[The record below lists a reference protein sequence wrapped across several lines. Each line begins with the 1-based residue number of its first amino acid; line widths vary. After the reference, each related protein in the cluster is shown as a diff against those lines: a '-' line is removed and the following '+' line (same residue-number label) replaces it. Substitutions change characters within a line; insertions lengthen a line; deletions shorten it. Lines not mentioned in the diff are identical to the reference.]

1 MGPLYPEIEELESKP
16 KVSTTGHTKHRR
28 NRLAGD
34 ISSVA
39 MVLVRLS
46 FADPS
51 LLIFFPFVLSLLR
64 GSKFC
69 LMPSVDPRSSEAS
82 SPRGRTS
89 FCLTDLGR
97 ATPRASSPSGAL
109 SSLKHSGVVWLGRL
123 TSSQTC
129 LLQVERLFMPLRETS
144 GYHGILGVA

>member
-51 LLIFFPFVLSLLR
+51 LLVFFPFVLSLLR
-64 GSKFC
+64 GSFC

-129 LLQVERLFMPLRETS
+129 SLQVEHLFVPLRETS
-144 GYHGILGVA
+144 GYHGILRVA